1 MIRILLLFGVMD
13 IKVLQ
18 EHRLCVPNIYYKLHI
33 HLDFI
38 EHPET
43 MSGLILTKNIT
54 VYQKAQTLQRL
65 LTER

>member
-43 MSGLILTKNIT
+43 MSGEVTPKS
-54 VYQKAQTLQRL
+54 
-65 LTER
+65 

>member
-1 MIRILLLFGVMD
+1 MISILLLFGVTD

-33 HLDFI
+33 HQDFI

-54 VYQKAQTLQRL
+54 VYQKVQILNML
-65 LTER
+65 LREK